1 MHKQFPLHL
10 MLIPPVMIV
19 LVYCYLPMLGL
30 VMAFQKFVPSLG
42 FAGSAWVGLENF
54 RYLFSTSGFSR
65 ALNNTLFIAL
75 MKIAVGMIVP
85 VIFTLLLNEINR
97 NNIKKAIQTLV
108 YLPYFISWVL
118 MAGIIIDLLSP
129 GHGIINHLLGK
140 LGIDSIFFLAD
151 NRWFPFIIVITNT
164 WKEFGWGTIIFLAAL
179 TGVDPTLYEAA
190 MVDGAGRFRQ
200 TIHITLPGIMTTFVL
215 VATLSLGNIL
225 NAGFDQIFNL
235 LSPITYE
242 SGDIIDTLVY
252 RIAFDNA
259 QFSVAT
265 AAGLFKSLV
274 SMVMISLS
282 YYLAKRFAG
291 YRIF

>member
-1 MHKQFPLHL
+1 
-10 MLIPPVMIV
+10 MLIPPVRIV

>member
-1 MHKQFPLHL
+1 